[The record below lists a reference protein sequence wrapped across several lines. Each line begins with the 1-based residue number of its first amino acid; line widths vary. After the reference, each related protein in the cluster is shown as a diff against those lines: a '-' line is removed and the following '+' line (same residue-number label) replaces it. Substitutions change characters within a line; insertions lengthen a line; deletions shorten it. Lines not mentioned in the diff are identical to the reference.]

1 MHVNKTALLNAK
13 HCSFL
18 LRQVYLGRADQASD
32 PEVIS
37 SPFIFTQDI
46 NLTSSWFSFSLKTS
60 IWHHA
65 DCQKVIHGLGITH
78 VLSTSRIR
86 ASKFRGLVYILVNKV
101 KLRIQN
107 LQERYKS
114 KDWKCLNIFCQ
125 GLLLLL
131 HAQVDHQ
138 LCPGGAG
145 GGRQVGIFLHELPCL
160 WII

>member
-1 MHVNKTALLNAK
+1 MHVNKNALLNAK

-37 SPFIFTQDI
+37 SQFFFTEDI

-60 IWHHA
+60 IWHQA

-107 LQERYKS
+107 EQERYKRLEMS
-114 KDWKCLNIFCQ
+114 RCLNIFSQ

-145 GGRQVGIFLHELPCL
+145 GGRKVFSSMNQLVSE
-160 WII
+160 